1 MVSSLWA
8 DLEFFKTASMMILI
22 RESSQ
27 CCGRPSIC
35 SNPEKDVGAGL
46 IALDNG
52 NYVGTKYFSRL
63 EKDVGA
69 GLIALDTSGA
79 CPE

>member
-1 MVSSLWA
+1 MGRLGILQDCIDDDLAKRTLSILW
-8 DLEFFKTASMMILI
+8 
-22 RESSQ
+22 Q
-27 CCGRPSIC
+27 
-35 SNPEKDVGAGL
+35 
-46 IALDNG
+46 
-52 NYVGTKYFSRL
+52 TKYFSKP

>member
-1 MVSSLWA
+1 MIKMIKFFTKMFLQNKKNI
-8 DLEFFKTASMMILI
+8 LEGFLLPLKIAIILAPNI
-22 RESSQ
+22 
-27 CCGRPSIC
+27 
-35 SNPEKDVGAGL
+35 
-46 IALDNG
+46 
-52 NYVGTKYFSRL
+52 FSKL

>member
-1 MVSSLWA
+1 MSGM
-8 DLEFFKTASMMILI
+8 LEYVLFLLIMAIILA
-22 RESSQ
+22 
-27 CCGRPSIC
+27 PNIC
-35 SNPEKDVGAGL
+35 SK
-46 IALDNG
+46 
-52 NYVGTKYFSRL
+52 L

>member
-1 MVSSLWA
+1 MPKLTNV
-8 DLEFFKTASMMILI
+8 
-22 RESSQ
+22 RY
-27 CCGRPSIC
+27 
-35 SNPEKDVGAGL
+35 VVVGL
-46 IALDNG
+46 ISFDNG

>member
-1 MVSSLWA
+1 MEDPV
-8 DLEFFKTASMMILI
+8 FV
-22 RESSQ
+22 Q
-27 CCGRPSIC
+27 
-35 SNPEKDVGAGL
+35 KDVGAGL